1 MSADRYPKF
10 KAAVV
15 QAAPVWLNRD
25 ATIEKVEALTTQAAR
40 EGAALVVFSESYL
53 PAFPVWNLIH
63 LPPDQPAF
71 FRRLYDQALL
81 IPSPAFHKLAE
92 IAQRCQVYLSLGV
105 SEKTEV
111 SFGTLWNAN
120 LLFNPDGR
128 LINWRR
134 KLVPTLGEKLTYAP
148 GDAAGLKAVPTDL
161 GRIGVLICGENVN
174 TLARFALLAQG
185 EQVHLTTFTP
195 FWPFPPSPG
204 LQPHELAKAIAI
216 RTAGAHSSEGKLFTL
231 VSSGLL
237 DEAAKTDLAQGSD
250 AMWHVLEAGLPPV
263 STVVGPDGFPLVEP
277 LVGQEGMLYAEI
289 DVSQNIQPK
298 LAHDITGAYQRFDLF
313 QLQVDQTPY
322 TYTGVTFENHFS
334 RDPLALLENAESPGE
349 GESALGSR
357 RASLMPNAQ
366 QAVQG

>member
-1 MSADRYPKF
+1 MSADTYPKF

-40 EGAALVVFSESYL
+40 EGAVLVVFSESYL

-63 LPPDQPAF
+63 RPPDQPAF
-71 FRRLYDQALL
+71 FRRLYDNALL
-81 IPSPAFHKLAE
+81 IPSASFRKLAE
-92 IAQRCQVYLSLGV
+92 IAHRCHVYLSLGV

-111 SFGTLWNAN
+111 SQGTLWNAN
-120 LLFNPDGR
+120 LLFNPEGR

-161 GRIGVLICGENVN
+161 GRIGVLICGENMN

-185 EQVHLTTFTP
+185 EQVHITTFTP

-231 VSSGLL
+231 VSAGLL
-237 DEAAKTDLAQGSD
+237 DEEAKTDLAQGSD
-250 AMWHVLEAGLPPV
+250 DIRQLLDASIPPV
-263 STVVGPDGFPLVEP
+263 STVVGPAGFPLVEP
-277 LVGQEGMLYAEI
+277 LVGQEGILYAEI
-289 DVSQNIQPK
+289 DISQNIEPR
-298 LAHDITGAYQRFDLF
+298 LAHDITGGYQRFDLF
-313 QLQVDQTPY
+313 HLRVDQTPY
-322 TYTGVTFENHFS
+322 TYEGVAFENHFN
-334 RDPLALLENAESPGE
+334 RNPLAFLENADSQEE
-349 GESALGSR
+349 GEITLGFPSHSPDANR
-357 RASLMPNAQ
+357 
-366 QAVQG
+366 